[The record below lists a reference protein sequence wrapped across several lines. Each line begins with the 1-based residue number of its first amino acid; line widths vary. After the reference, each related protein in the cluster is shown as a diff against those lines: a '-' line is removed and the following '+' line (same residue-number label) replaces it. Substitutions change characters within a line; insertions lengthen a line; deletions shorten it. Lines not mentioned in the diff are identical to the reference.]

1 MGRLIWGSVLAL
13 VLLIGFASVAQAGLI
28 PPTDSCQAFVKKQI
42 KKELK
47 AGPNAEPT
55 PAENRRFAELLES
68 KGCISDAEPLYTE
81 VEVKPFTDQCRDAA
95 TEADKYWRTAGGKI
109 SKRFKPWVK
118 RGRAHERRIKLI
130 DRRIKRMRQDDRKGQ
145 AAALL
150 RTRKQ
155 VNRAFQ
161 KRSKKAIAKVFPA
174 IKEIGY
180 DSTLIMLEFISL
192 RCIDPDYI
200 GDGRFNTPVLKAIEK
215 NAGLIF
221 ISILLLTLE
230 TEQGS
235 NASASAQSAEPSLI
249 ESSIE
254 LLSRP

>member
-1 MGRLIWGSVLAL
+1 MGKFIWGSVVTL
-13 VLLIGFASVAQAGLI
+13 VMLFGFASVAQAGLI
-28 PPTDSCQAFVKKQI
+28 PPTSSCQAFVKKQI
-42 KKELK
+42 KKALK
-47 AGPNAEPT
+47 AGPDAET
-55 PAENRRFAELLES
+55 SPAENKRMAELLES

-81 VEVKPFTDQCRDAA
+81 VEAKPFTDQCRDAA
-95 TEADKYWRTAGGKI
+95 AKADKYWRTAGGKI

-161 KRSKKAIAKVFPA
+161 KRYKKAMAKFFPA
-174 IKEIGY
+174 IKDIGY
-180 DSTLIMLEFISL
+180 DSILITTEFASL
-192 RCIDPDYI
+192 RCVDMDLPD
-200 GDGRFNTPVLKAIEK
+200 DGRFNTPVLKAIEK

-221 ISILLLTLE
+221 ISILFLALDA
-230 TEQGS
+230 EQGS
-235 NASASAQSAEPSLI
+235 NASSSAQPAEPSLI

-254 LLSRP
+254 LLSRR